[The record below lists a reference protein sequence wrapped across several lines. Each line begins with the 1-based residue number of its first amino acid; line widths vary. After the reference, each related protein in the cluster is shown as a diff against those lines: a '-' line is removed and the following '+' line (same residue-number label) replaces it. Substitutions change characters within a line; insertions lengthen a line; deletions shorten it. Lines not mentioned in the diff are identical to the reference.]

1 MLDHQRNDFFVA
13 EFFLTQTKLAI
24 DSFTRAQELARL
36 DIHLLDQFAQFP
48 LAQRLD
54 VVIDFLKVHATLTE
68 QLVQLATLRSSRLF
82 VDCNL
87 VGHCFP
93 Q

>member
-1 MLDHQRNDFFVA
+1 MLYHERDYFFVA

-24 DSFTRAQELARL
+24 DSFTRAQKLARL
-36 DIHLLDQFAQFP
+36 DAHLLDQFAQFP

-54 VVIDFLKVHATLTE
+54 VVIDFLKAHATLTE

-82 VDCNL
+82 VNSDF
-87 VGHCFP
+87 VSHDG
-93 Q
+93 